1 MDKDM
6 SREDL
11 TALSDPRQPA
21 YDTNNQIIKTIK
33 VSAGYELPL
42 YLDGTDNVQGVYT
55 DFPSFIGIGSS
66 WNKELVGQIGTVI
79 GNEKRG
85 SVGIDDYSK
94 ALMWSAIGDIRN
106 NPLSGRFDESFSEDP
121 LLTSTLATT
130 MGSAI
135 SGVNLMD

>member
-42 YLDGTDNVQGVYT
+42 YLDGTDNVQGVDLLPKNKT
-55 DFPSFIGIGSS
+55 D
-66 WNKELVGQIGTVI
+66 
-79 GNEKRG
+79 
-85 SVGIDDYSK
+85 
-94 ALMWSAIGDIRN
+94 
-106 NPLSGRFDESFSEDP
+106 
-121 LLTSTLATT
+121 
-130 MGSAI
+130 
-135 SGVNLMD
+135 